1 MPNLDTDPIPVTCD
15 ESYHPQIEM
24 LKFLVQYLYLITGL
38 IINLSILYTLW
49 WKHPKVYRSNS
60 FFVLFSVDCVVN
72 TLLLLTDGLMARL
85 LIYLTPLCPILK
97 DYFSS
102 PLTFFKFIMILIFHS
117 RICKS
122 IIQFLLVFN
131 RMTCVIFPISHDSI
145 WSKKFLKILIP
156 IIFVIPVSVDWNLAI
171 ARVFMQSTYG
181 GFWVNYFKK
190 VSWASQSRFLLVFIV
205 FALFITIICTF
216 LTLLTLIKLP
226 ERSKNLEKSISN
238 ATLIISIGFSGTAAF
253 QIYYGFF
260 FVYSDGSH
268 PIFGLNFLSWDFLT
282 VGSPIVMLCVSS
294 SLRRHV
300 LGKNGVRDV
309 RSTIRIR
316 TRTI

>member
-1 MPNLDTDPIPVTCD
+1 
-15 ESYHPQIEM
+15 
-24 LKFLVQYLYLITGL
+24 
-38 IINLSILYTLW
+38 
-49 WKHPKVYRSNS
+49 
-60 FFVLFSVDCVVN
+60 
-72 TLLLLTDGLMARL
+72 
-85 LIYLTPLCPILK
+85 
-97 DYFSS
+97 
-102 PLTFFKFIMILIFHS
+102 
-117 RICKS
+117 
-122 IIQFLLVFN
+122 
-131 RMTCVIFPISHDSI
+131 
-145 WSKKFLKILIP
+145 
-156 IIFVIPVSVDWNLAI
+156 
-171 ARVFMQSTYG
+171 MQSTYG

-205 FALFITIICTF
+205 FSLFITIICTS

-300 LGKNGVRDV
+300 LGKNGVRDSMRV
-309 RSTIRIR
+309 MVSSIKQEPPDDFPETVLNYNCPHCAYKPNGPKRLARHVKSHENRIMHPCVVCKQEFSFRQGLRRHQRQVCGRDGFIAQTKPETQSEGSAKSVSPTWNKSETIKQRPIKSEPVNSLNEVLGIEENEDNWKCHYCAI
-316 TRTI
+316 TFSDKTLFILHQIPHSADNPFKCSLCGTQCANKITFASHVLFSSH